1 MSRADQLNAGDVI
14 DYRGFPATVQSVSVG
29 QRVTVIIEWQ
39 EDGSTYFCHITYPL
53 LTAEEWNS
61 EWLPEDFA
69 ARLES
74 DLEEHQLMLVTP

>member
-1 MSRADQLNAGDVI
+1 VRADQLNAGDVI

-29 QRVTVIIEWQ
+29 QKVKVIVEWQ
-39 EDGSTYFCHITYPL
+39 EDGTDYCCHITYPL

-74 DLEEHQLMLVTP
+74 DLEAVQFDLIVG

>member
-1 MSRADQLNAGDVI
+1 MRADQLNAGDVI

-29 QRVTVIIEWQ
+29 QKVTVVIEWQ
-39 EDGSTYFCHITYPL
+39 QHGSTHLCHITYPL

-61 EWLPEDFA
+61 AWVPEDFA

-74 DLEEHQLMLVTP
+74 DLEEHQLTLVTP

>member
-1 MSRADQLNAGDVI
+1 VRANQLNAGDVI

-29 QRVTVIIEWQ
+29 QKVKVVIEWQ
-39 EDGSTYFCHITYPL
+39 EDGADYCCHITYPL

-61 EWLPEDFA
+61 EWTDEDFA

-74 DLEEHQLMLVTP
+74 DLEEHQFALVTP

>member
-1 MSRADQLNAGDVI
+1 VRADQLNAGDVI

-29 QRVTVIIEWQ
+29 QRVKVIIEWQ
-39 EDGSTYFCHITYPL
+39 EDGADYCCHITYPL

-69 ARLES
+69 ARLEA
-74 DLEEHQLMLVTP
+74 DLEAVQFDLIVG